1 MKRQPDRRIARSRK
15 AMHGALMQL
24 LETEPYHEITVQQ
37 ILDRADVGRSTFYGH
52 FHDKDQLLVWGI
64 SNLERD
70 LVVLTDKEMDR
81 RTQSEGSRSSA
92 AYARERIFVL
102 SLALFAHA
110 ESHKGVYRSLKVGGA
125 WYVVRASFE
134 AMLARLIQPE
144 LLKLKKVAR
153 VVPPELLLH
162 FLSSTAVEVLTWW
175 MERSPKLPA
184 QEVARAYRQL
194 VQSMI

>member
-1 MKRQPDRRIARSRK
+1 MKRKPDRRIARSRK
-15 AMHGALMQL
+15 ALHMALMQL

-70 LVVLTDKEMDR
+70 LIALTDKEMTR
-81 RTQSEGSRSSA
+81 RTQSARRRTHA
-92 AYARERIFVL
+92 ADARERIFVL
-102 SLALFAHA
+102 SLALFEHA
-110 ESHKGVYRSLKVGGA
+110 ESHKGVYRSLKAGGA
-125 WYVVRASFE
+125 WYVVRAGFE

-144 LLKLKKVAR
+144 IRKLKNVAR
-153 VVPPELLLH
+153 PVPSELLLH
-162 FLSSTAVEVLTWW
+162 FLSATAVEVLTWW

-184 QEVARAYRQL
+184 QQVARAYRRL
-194 VQSMI
+194 IHSMI